1 MPSLR
6 FNDCDSPAIVLYLGE
21 EKKTTTCNDNVY
33 TSSTETEP
41 GCSLWYRRRMSASAY
56 ECQCARVNIGEESLP
71 EEFLQTGVTE
81 SVTTGGHLNRFPH
94 RFAAQRTLEAPL
106 RLLQKL
112 VIEPRH
118 GGGDLSD
125 DGAAATAEGK
135 STGPVNEAPN
145 ADRGLAAE
153 LRNSAGA
160 LLQ

>member
-1 MPSLR
+1 
-6 FNDCDSPAIVLYLGE
+6 
-21 EKKTTTCNDNVY
+21 
-33 TSSTETEP
+33 
-41 GCSLWYRRRMSASAY
+41 MSASAY

-118 GGGDLSD
+118 GVGIYPMMVLLL
-125 DGAAATAEGK
+125 
-135 STGPVNEAPN
+135 P
-145 ADRGLAAE
+145 
-153 LRNSAGA
+153 LREN
-160 LLQ
+160 LQCL